1 MVLFLK
7 LRDKNDIDVCRWWN
21 DEVAEGPNTRAERR
35 DAEEKGNRDVREK
48 SIQKGPGQ

>member
-1 MVLFLK
+1 MASTSFDGGMMK
-7 LRDKNDIDVCRWWN
+7 WPKNR
-21 DEVAEGPNTRAERR
+21 TRARS